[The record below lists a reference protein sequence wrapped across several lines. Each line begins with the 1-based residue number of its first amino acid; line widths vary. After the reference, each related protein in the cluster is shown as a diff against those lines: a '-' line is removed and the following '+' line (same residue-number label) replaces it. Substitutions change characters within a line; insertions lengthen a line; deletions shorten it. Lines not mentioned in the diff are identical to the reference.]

1 MSDHCNEDSLAP
13 ADRFRPPMTA
23 IIILTWNGLDYTRRC
38 LETLQPS
45 VDPQRY
51 RVVVAD
57 NGSTDGTLAWLAE
70 QDWIE
75 VVDNGANLGFVRGN
89 NAAIRQLP
97 DDCDIVLLNNDIEI
111 IQLDWLDRLQDTA
124 YAADDIGVVGCRLR
138 RPGGQLQHA
147 GTYMPLETLWGQQ
160 IGGTQ
165 LDINQ
170 YSATRDVEGVVFA
183 CAYLKRALINTIGL
197 LDEDYFSYFEDTDY
211 CLKARVAGFRT
222 VCCGSVTVLHHENV
236 STRVNGVSHSEMFL
250 TSQQVFRDKWLTLL
264 ERERYTRTLD
274 WHSII
279 HLPTGYAI
287 SSREFMLGLDRAG
300 VRLTYRYV
308 YGPGTVF
315 PVEEPPYG
323 DHYLVNVIRDRELQP
338 WGVQVVYG
346 QGDVFASNSGAYKI
360 GFTMLETDHIPEEW
374 VRQANLVDEVWVP
387 SHFNVETFQASGVRR
402 PIQVIPL
409 GIDPDYFN
417 PDIVACPNPEVFT
430 FLSIFEWGE
439 RKAPEILLQAFN
451 DEFRCDEP
459 VVLVCKTLN
468 KDPAVDVSAAIRAL
482 GLRSAGGR
490 MVLSLNE
497 VVPTYQLG
505 VLYRSADCFVLPSR
519 GEGWGMPILEAMACG
534 LPVIATNWGAQCDF
548 MHEDNA
554 YLLDI
559 DGLIPAVAKCPYYT
573 GFRWAQPSYEHLRV
587 RMREVYEN
595 REAARLKGLAASRE
609 ALERWTW
616 DQAVKKII
624 QRIDAIGALR

>member
-1 MSDHCNEDSLAP
+1 MPDTLSLTPGAGIGP
-13 ADRFRPPMTA
+13 TQSPPVA
-23 IIILTWNGLDYTRRC
+23 IIILTWNGLDYTQRC

-45 VDPQRY
+45 RDPRRH

-57 NGSTDGTLAWLAE
+57 NGSTDGTLAYLAGL
-70 QDWIE
+70 DWIE
-75 VVDNGANLGFVRGN
+75 VVDNGANLGFVSGN

-111 IQLDWLDRLQDTA
+111 IQLDWLDQLQDAA
-124 YAADDIGVVGCRLR
+124 YAAADIGVVGCRLR

-211 CLKARVAGFRT
+211 CLKAWAAGFRT

-236 STRVNGVSHSEMFL
+236 STRVNGVSHSAMFL
-250 TSQQVFRDKWLTLL
+250 TSQQVFRDKWLATL

-274 WHSII
+274 WHSIVN
-279 HLPTGYAI
+279 LPTGYAI

-323 DHYLVNVIRDRELQP
+323 DHYLVNVIRDRPLQP

-360 GFTMLETDHIPEEW
+360 GFTMLETDRIPEEW
-374 VRQANLVDEVWVP
+374 MRQANLVDEVWVP

-402 PIQVIPL
+402 PIHVIPL

-439 RKAPEILLQAFN
+439 RKAPELLLQAFN
-451 DEFRCDEP
+451 DEFRRNEP

-468 KDPAVDVSAAIRAL
+468 RDPTVDVSTAIRAL

-534 LPVIATNWGAQCDF
+534 LPVIATHWGAQCDF
-548 MHEDNA
+548 MHADNA
-554 YLLDI
+554 YPLAI
-559 DGLIPAVAKCPYYT
+559 DGLIPAVAKCPYYA

-595 REAARLKGLAASRE
+595 REAARLKG
-609 ALERWTW
+609 
-616 DQAVKKII
+616 
-624 QRIDAIGALR
+624 